1 MPVSAALPFG
11 AIPVVYEEQFNGT
24 RVGRS
29 VQYRQWSNQAGAS
42 TDPGFAGQDAG
53 NTIGSLTG
61 STTPIASTPP
71 IQEKIRALKITIRA
85 FDQSAGQIRQQTLIE
100 DL

>member
-1 MPVSAALPFG
+1 MPASATLPFG
-11 AIPVVYEEQFNGT
+11 AVSTFYYERFNGNE
-24 RVGRS
+24 VARS
-29 VQYRQWSNQAGAS
+29 VQYRQWSNQAGVS

-61 STTPIASTPP
+61 STTPIPSTPP
-71 IQEKIRALKITIRA
+71 IQEKLRALKITIRV

-100 DL
+100 DF